1 VQANPSGHS
10 GKGFPRRFVE
20 TTRGTR
26 PVERP
31 PRLAVPIG
39 AREPSRVTVQ
49 PPDAPFGD
57 LDENGFVDTGDIAIL
72 LLLFG

>member
-1 VQANPSGHS
+1 M
-10 GKGFPRRFVE
+10 
-20 TTRGTR
+20 
-26 PVERP
+26 ERP